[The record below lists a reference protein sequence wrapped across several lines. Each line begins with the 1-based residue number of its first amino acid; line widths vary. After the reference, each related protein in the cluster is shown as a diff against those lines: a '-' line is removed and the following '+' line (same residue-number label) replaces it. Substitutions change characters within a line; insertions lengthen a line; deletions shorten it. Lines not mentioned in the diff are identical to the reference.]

1 MLRVDADA
9 LHGSEVDDEAIVAG
23 AETRHAVAAAADG
36 QQDVV
41 VTREGHRRHHV
52 GCVDCLD
59 DQAGPAVVHGVVDR
73 SCRVEPIVAR
83 PDQRA
88 AKLRSE
94 SLDLFLLDVD
104 VAAVTANKTLYRHI
118 RLLDQ

>member
-1 MLRVDADA
+1 MLRIDADA
-9 LHGSEVDDEAIVAG
+9 LHGPEVDDEAIVAG

-41 VTREGHRRHHV
+41 RAGEIDRRHHV
-52 GCVDCLD
+52 GRVAGLD
-59 DQAGPAVVHGVVDR
+59 DQSRAAVVHGVVDR

-88 AKLRSE
+88 AKLRPE
-94 SLDLFLLDVD
+94 SLDPFLLDVD
-104 VAAVTANKTLYRHI
+104 VAAVTAYKTLYRHI
-118 RLLDQ
+118 CLLDQ